1 MKYCKR
7 HGQGTRSFVTYHML
21 QKVKVQFYVL
31 TKQWIMDGFPEK
43 SDKNLGLNF
52 GPRIEANKK
61 NLRTGGL
68 LIHG

>member
-1 MKYCKR
+1 
-7 HGQGTRSFVTYHML
+7 ML

-52 GPRIEANKK
+52 GPWIEANKK
-61 NLRTGGL
+61 NLRTAHPW
-68 LIHG
+68 IKS